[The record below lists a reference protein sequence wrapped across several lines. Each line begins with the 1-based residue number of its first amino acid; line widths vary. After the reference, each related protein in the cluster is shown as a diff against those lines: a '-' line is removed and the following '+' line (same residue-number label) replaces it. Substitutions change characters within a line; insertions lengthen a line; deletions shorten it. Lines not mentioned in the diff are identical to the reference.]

1 MKNLF
6 SRFALSAKESAS
18 ESIEAVVG
26 GLKSSVET
34 EEATEA
40 LADMSIKWHPEEF
53 LPNLK
58 FMGIGMLCIFIV
70 IAVIILFFCSKNSL
84 RLVIPKQDLISFHIL
99 TDTLYV
105 LLPDTAFAIDFILS
119 PASPQII
126 FSIIISS
133 GLIYDVDLDN

>member
-6 SRFALSAKESAS
+6 SRFALSAEESAS
-18 ESIEAVVG
+18 ESIEAVVE

-34 EEATEA
+34 EEATEP

-70 IAVIILFFCSKNSL
+70 IAVIILAIYLTSFLTNRSGKKEKKSKKSE
-84 RLVIPKQDLISFHIL
+84 
-99 TDTLYV
+99 
-105 LLPDTAFAIDFILS
+105 
-119 PASPQII
+119 
-126 FSIIISS
+126 
-133 GLIYDVDLDN
+133 